1 MKSST
6 GVRVRGA
13 ARARRRVRAALQP
26 APSGPLPAHPPAG
39 AGRPPSSERAS
50 LSLSLMALVC
60 SSSSH
65 TLLWLREQVE
75 HAGGSF
81 QFPRGPPRSE
91 LCHYG
96 QGAPPLWGRCSC
108 GQNRGRRHLCCF
120 WEGASTQPHTYR
132 VIQNATSLPPVSPAP
147 VLWVSCESP
156 CIFAFVFFF
165 FIVLLH
171 GGGRASPER
180 YVTEGT
186 SYLRTDQA
194 TY

>member
-1 MKSST
+1 MCWAVKSST

-39 AGRPPSSERAS
+39 AGRPPSLERAS
-50 LSLSLMALVC
+50 LSPSLMALVC

-81 QFPRGPPRSE
+81 QFPRGPPRLE

-108 GQNRGRRHLCCF
+108 GQNRGRRHLCCS

-132 VIQNATSLPPVSPAP
+132 VIQNAASLPLCPLLLFSGSLAS
-147 VLWVSCESP
+147 LL
-156 CIFAFVFFF
+156 AFLLLCFFF
-165 FIVLLH
+165 SLYYCMV
-171 GGGRASPER
+171 GGGHPLS
-180 YVTEGT
+180 VM
-186 SYLRTDQA
+186 
-194 TY
+194 

>member
-39 AGRPPSSERAS
+39 AGRPPSLERAS
-50 LSLSLMALVC
+50 LSLSLMALGC

-81 QFPRGPPRSE
+81 QFPVGPHDWSS
-91 LCHYG
+91 
-96 QGAPPLWGRCSC
+96 AIM
-108 GQNRGRRHLCCF
+108 GRRPAPVGSLLVWAKLWTSAPVLF
-120 WEGASTQPHTYR
+120 LGGSVYAAPHVPGDPER
-132 VIQNATSLPPVSPAP
+132 RLPPPVSPAP

-165 FIVLLH
+165 FFH
-171 GGGRASPER
+171 CTTAWWG
-180 YVTEGT
+180 EGIP
-186 SYLRTDQA
+186 
-194 TY
+194 